1 MSLPATASQAFPAVP
16 AGTQRAARLMRA
28 LGPAASAVWSELEPD
43 EADRL
48 SQAMAQT
55 AGDMRSPASDAE
67 NFLNAIRQHRDDV
80 AGARSVWSALGEI
93 EPSAIASALGC
104 EHPQLIAVVLS
115 RLPAEKAAQA
125 VRILPRDLATEALKR
140 VMTLGRVHPETM
152 ALIEAAMQD
161 LLAARRDQGA
171 GDGVENVA
179 RIFDQLDPRIEQG
192 LMESL
197 DATEPGSAARIRA
210 LMFTFDDLADLEPA
224 AIQTILSSIDRAD
237 LAIALK
243 GAKPAVRQAF
253 LDNMTKR
260 AGEMLTAEIE
270 AAGPIRRSDI
280 ESARREI
287 IAIARTLARRG
298 DILSDE
304 DEMDELVE

>member
-1 MSLPATASQAFPAVP
+1 MSLPATTSPAYPAPP
-16 AGTQRAARLMRA
+16 AGTLRAARLMRA

-43 EADRL
+43 DADRL
-48 SQAMAQT
+48 SQAMTQT
-55 AGDMRSPASDAE
+55 AGETRSPASDAE
-67 NFLNAIRQHRDDV
+67 KFLSAIRQHNEDT
-80 AGARSVWSALGEI
+80 AGTRTVWSALGEV
-93 EPSAIASALGC
+93 EPSAIASVLGC

-115 RLPAEKAAQA
+115 RLPAGKAAQT

-140 VMTLGRVHPETM
+140 IMTLGRVRPETM
-152 ALIEAAMQD
+152 ALIETAMQD
-161 LLAARRDQGA
+161 LLTARRSQGA

-179 RIFDQLDPRIEQG
+179 RIFDQMDPRIEQG
-192 LMESL
+192 LMDSL
-197 DATEPGSAARIRA
+197 DETEPGSAARIRA
-210 LMFTFDDLADLEPA
+210 LMFTFEDLADLDAA

-270 AAGPIRRSDI
+270 AAGPVRRSEI
-280 ESARREI
+280 EGARREI

-304 DEMDELVE
+304 DEMDELIE